1 MQFPQ
6 TTFASKNRCFK
17 SGEPQGYGKIFRSAI
32 HPRSSLYPK
41 SWSSSFTLVELLVVV
56 VILGLLAGLLVPALG
71 KAREASQ
78 NGVCLANLKQW
89 GYLIEAYSR
98 DNNGTLPYFDSRAW
112 YLALWK
118 DYLYPNRSFPTNYQ
132 ASAVGIFPK
141 EMEGTIYECPRMKKT
156 DPPDKCYRSYGMNM
170 RAGNTNTG
178 KLLSVPKPSLAAL
191 MGEAWGGS
199 AISAGSSIN
208 SSPLIARHG
217 SNCNILYADGHVAP
231 VVLTKAI
238 TTSFTNTFWGTN

>member
-1 MQFPQ
+1 MQFPR
-6 TTFASKNRCFK
+6 TTLASKIGCFK
-17 SGEPQGYGKIFRSAI
+17 SAESQGYGKNFRSGV
-32 HPRSSLYPK
+32 HPGSSLYSK
-41 SWSSSFTLVELLVVV
+41 SSSSSFTLVELLVVV
-56 VILGLLAGLLVPALG
+56 VILGLLTGLMAPAVG
-71 KAREASQ
+71 KARDASH

-89 GYLIEAYSR
+89 GYVIEAYAR

-156 DPPDKCYRSYGMNM
+156 DPPTACYRSYGMNM
-170 RAGNTNTG
+170 HAGSTNTG
-178 KLLSVPKPSLAAL
+178 KLLSVPNPSLAAL

-199 AISAGSSIN
+199 AIAPKS
-208 SSPLIARHG
+208 LIARHG